1 MQSFVNF
8 FDGENIIETDLR
20 GSGSVH
26 ILALLKAVGDETRI
40 RIVNVLRK
48 DVLCVCDLEKIL
60 NISQSNASR
69 HLAVLRRARL
79 VTGEKKAQW
88 VYFSLNQNLID
99 AHPFLQ
105 EILDNELE
113 PMASLCKD
121 LDRWKRYREMGGDCL
136 HDVNL
141 EGE

>member
-1 MQSFVNF
+1 M
-8 FDGENIIETDLR
+8 D
-20 GSGSVH
+20 
-26 ILALLKAVGDETRI
+26 ILAVLKALSDETRI

-79 VTGEKKAQW
+79 VTSEKKAQW
-88 VYFSLNQNLID
+88 VYFSLDQSLID
-99 AHPFLQ
+99 THPFLK

-113 PMASLCKD
+113 PVAIFRAD

>member
-1 MQSFVNF
+1 M
-8 FDGENIIETDLR
+8 D
-20 GSGSVH
+20 
-26 ILALLKAVGDETRI
+26 ILAVLKALGDETRI

-69 HLAVLRRARL
+69 HLAVLRRAQL
-79 VTGEKKAQW
+79 VTSEKKAQW
-88 VYFSLNQNLID
+88 VYFSLNQRLID
-99 AHPFLQ
+99 DHPFLQ

-113 PMASLCKD
+113 PMVVLRTD

>member
-1 MQSFVNF
+1 MQSFNF
-8 FDGENIIETDLR
+8 FAGENIIETDLR
-20 GSGSVH
+20 GSETVDV
-26 ILALLKAVGDETRI
+26 LVVLKAIGDETRI

-69 HLAVLRRARL
+69 HLAVLRRSRL
-79 VTGEKKAQW
+79 VTSEKKAQW
-88 VYFSLNQNLID
+88 VYFSLNQRLID
-99 AHPFLQ
+99 SHPFLQ

-113 PMASLCKD
+113 PVAFFRKD
-121 LDRWKRYREMGGDCL
+121 LERWKRYREMGGDCL

>member
-1 MQSFVNF
+1 MDV
-8 FDGENIIETDLR
+8 L
-20 GSGSVH
+20 VV
-26 ILALLKAVGDETRI
+26 LKAIGDETRI

-69 HLAVLRRARL
+69 HLAVLRRSRL
-79 VTGEKKAQW
+79 VTSEKKAQW
-88 VYFSLNQNLID
+88 VYFSLNQSLID

-105 EILDNELE
+105 EILANELE
-113 PMASLCKD
+113 PVAILRAD
-121 LDRWKRYREMGGDCL
+121 LDRWKRYLEMGGDCL

>member
-1 MQSFVNF
+1 MDEPNERS
-8 FDGENIIETDLR
+8 ETVDVL
-20 GSGSVH
+20 VV
-26 ILALLKAVGDETRI
+26 LKAIGDETRI

-69 HLAVLRRARL
+69 HLAVLRRSRL
-79 VTGEKKAQW
+79 VTSEKKAQW
-88 VYFSLNQNLID
+88 VYFSLNQSLID
-99 AHPFLQ
+99 SHPFLQ
-105 EILDNELE
+105 EILANELE
-113 PMASLCKD
+113 PVAILRAD

>member
-1 MQSFVNF
+1 M
-8 FDGENIIETDLR
+8 D
-20 GSGSVH
+20 
-26 ILALLKAVGDETRI
+26 ILAVLKAIGDETRI

-79 VTGEKKAQW
+79 VTSEKKAQW

-99 AHPFLQ
+99 DHPFLQ

-113 PMASLCKD
+113 PVAIFRAD
-121 LDRWKRYREMGGDCL
+121 LDRWKRYREMGGDCM

>member
-1 MQSFVNF
+1 M
-8 FDGENIIETDLR
+8 D
-20 GSGSVH
+20 
-26 ILALLKAVGDETRI
+26 ILAVLKALSDETRI

-69 HLAVLRRARL
+69 HLTVLRRAQL
-79 VTGEKKAQW
+79 VTSEKKAQW
-88 VYFSLNQNLID
+88 VYFSLNQHLID

-105 EILDNELE
+105 EILANELE
-113 PMASLCKD
+113 PVAILRTD

>member
-1 MQSFVNF
+1 MQSFNF
-8 FDGENIIETDLR
+8 FAGENIIETDLR
-20 GSGSVH
+20 GSETVDV
-26 ILALLKAVGDETRI
+26 LVVLKAIGDETRI

-69 HLAVLRRARL
+69 HLAVLRRSRL
-79 VTGEKKAQW
+79 VTSEKKAQW
-88 VYFSLNQNLID
+88 VYFSLNQSLID
-99 AHPFLQ
+99 DHPFLQ

-113 PMASLCKD
+113 PMAILRTD
-121 LDRWKRYREMGGDCL
+121 LDRWKRYREMGGDCM

>member
-1 MQSFVNF
+1 M
-8 FDGENIIETDLR
+8 D
-20 GSGSVH
+20 
-26 ILALLKAVGDETRI
+26 ILAVLKALSDETRI

-60 NISQSNASR
+60 NINQSNASR
-69 HLAVLRRARL
+69 HLAVLRRAQI
-79 VTGEKKAQW
+79 VTSDKKAQW
-88 VYFSLNQNLID
+88 VYFSLNQRLID
-99 AHPFLQ
+99 DHPFLQ

-113 PMASLCKD
+113 PMVVLRTD
-121 LDRWKRYREMGGDCL
+121 LDRWKRYREMGGDCT

>member
-1 MQSFVNF
+1 M
-8 FDGENIIETDLR
+8 D
-20 GSGSVH
+20 
-26 ILALLKAVGDETRI
+26 ILDVLKAIGDETRI

-79 VTGEKKAQW
+79 VTSEKKAQW
-88 VYFSLNQNLID
+88 VYFSLNQSLID
-99 AHPFLQ
+99 DHPFLQ

-113 PMASLCKD
+113 PMAILRTD
-121 LDRWKRYREMGGDCL
+121 LDRWKRYREMGGDCM

>member
-20 GSGSVH
+20 GSETVDV
-26 ILALLKAVGDETRI
+26 LVVLKAIGDETRI

-79 VTGEKKAQW
+79 VTSEKKAQW
-88 VYFSLNQNLID
+88 VYFSLNQSLID

-105 EILDNELE
+105 EILANELE
-113 PMASLCKD
+113 PVAILRAD